1 MNTLYFG
8 DNLDILR
15 TQVPDATVD
24 LIYLDP
30 PFNSNATYNV
40 LFKTPKGHES
50 DAQIEAFDDT
60 WHWGEQ
66 AQREFEELLH
76 QPNTDVAQLM
86 TALRCFYQSPVFRK
100 NDYPRLQILTI
111 GGLLNGSE
119 KPRYPDVSGGTATFK
134 KAQTHIND
142 PKQKSLF

>member
-1 MNTLYFG
+1 MRNLVTTDRDGLGLGYRPPGENRREHTFG
-8 DNLDILR
+8 
-15 TQVPDATVD
+15 
-24 LIYLDP
+24 
-30 PFNSNATYNV
+30 
-40 LFKTPKGHES
+40 
-50 DAQIEAFDDT
+50 
-60 WHWGEQ
+60 
-66 AQREFEELLH
+66 
-76 QPNTDVAQLM
+76 
-86 TALRCFYQSPVFRK
+86 FYQSPVFRK